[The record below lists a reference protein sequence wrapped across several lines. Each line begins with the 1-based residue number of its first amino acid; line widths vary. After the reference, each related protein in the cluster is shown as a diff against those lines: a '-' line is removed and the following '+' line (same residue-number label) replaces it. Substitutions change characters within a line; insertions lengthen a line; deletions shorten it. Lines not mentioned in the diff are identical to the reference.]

1 MRTHVTHPPEVP
13 VSHPHAHHA
22 RRRYLETPT
31 KALQAAPEVTHEQI
45 ARRAYELYLARG
57 SRPGDALGD
66 WLAAER
72 ELASDAPVFQPL
84 TTHTDSDLA
93 H

>member
-1 MRTHVTHPPEVP
+1 MHTGEAPASHPRVGHARMRYVEVP
-13 VSHPHAHHA
+13 AKPEGAI
-22 RRRYLETPT
+22 
-31 KALQAAPEVTHEQI
+31 EVTHDQI

-57 SRPGDALGD
+57 DRQGDAVGD

-72 ELASDAPVFQPL
+72 ELRGGTPVFTPL
-84 TTHTDSDLA
+84 SRHTDSDLA

>member
-1 MRTHVTHPPEVP
+1 MRTHVPHPGEVP

-22 RRRYLETPT
+22 RRRYLEVPG
-31 KALQAAPEVTHEQI
+31 KAPQAAPDVTHEQI
-45 ARRAYELYLARG
+45 AQRAYEIYLARG

-72 ELASDAPVFQPL
+72 ELTSGVPVFAPL
-84 TTHTDSDLA
+84 TKRADSDLA